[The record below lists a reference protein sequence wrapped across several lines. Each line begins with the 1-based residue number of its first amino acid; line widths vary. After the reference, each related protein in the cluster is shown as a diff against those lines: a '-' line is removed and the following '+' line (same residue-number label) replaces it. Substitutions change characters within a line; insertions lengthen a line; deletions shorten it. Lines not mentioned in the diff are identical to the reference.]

1 MGISAIEPDVPATP
15 AASAVVA
22 ARRSTSGAEPSAT
35 AAERSQRRRG
45 RRAASQQEGRM
56 AALCHGRSN
65 AWLLL
70 LNVDLAVGTHG

>member
-35 AAERSQRRRG
+35 AERSQRRRG

-65 AWLLL
+65 ALLLL
-70 LNVDLAVGTHG
+70 LNVDFAVGTHG